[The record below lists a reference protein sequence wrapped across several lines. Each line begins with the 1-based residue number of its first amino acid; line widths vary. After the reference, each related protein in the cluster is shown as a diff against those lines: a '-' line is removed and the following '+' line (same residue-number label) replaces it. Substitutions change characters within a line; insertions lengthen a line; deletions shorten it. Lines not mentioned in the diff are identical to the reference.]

1 LIGSWGGRWL
11 SQNSPWW
18 PEALPPK
25 GSQKFQCCQ
34 RRGWFYNV
42 LYWTRLSLGFHAGW
56 TCATTSQ
63 WREWTWESKCPL
75 DEVRKACQK
84 RGAGPSL
91 RSAFQVMEARER
103 YKEHPWYGHGPHRL
117 WAPDL
122 FKIATGLTARPARKA
137 TGRYPNDNPLASLS
151 RPPSYMSRHVHMSK
165 KIHMFRVNKSH
176 RNVIPLLADYHKPH
190 HLVPT
195 KSIAQLA
202 CWPSSAPPRQPSF
215 WTLGITPPYLPRLQ
229 DFIQCLQY
237 QAYWSC

>member
-1 LIGSWGGRWL
+1 MLGGH
-11 SQNSPWW
+11 
-18 PEALPPK
+18 ALQQVNGENEH
-25 GSQKFQCCQ
+25 GSQSVPSMKSAKHAKKGGQG
-34 RRGWFYNV
+34 RRWEAPFK
-42 LYWTRLSLGFHAGW
+42 W
-56 TCATTSQ
+56 
-63 WREWTWESKCPL
+63 WR
-75 DEVRKACQK
+75 QG
-84 RGAGPSL
+84 RGTKSVAI
-91 RSAFQVMEARER
+91 E
-103 YKEHPWYGHGPHRL
+103 EHPCYGHGPHRL

-122 FKIATGLTARPARKA
+122 FRIATGLTARPARKA